1 MRKPDVVMLMVS
13 CLFSVA
19 ALAAAADNPQPPLEI
34 KAVENALKPVADN
47 PRTPLLK
54 AIERK
59 RNVAPR
65 TSHASSKPLLPQL
78 DEKSLGLGCAQP

>member
-1 MRKPDVVMLMVS
+1 MRKPDIAMLMVS
-13 CLFSVA
+13 CMFSA
-19 ALAAAADNPQPPLEI
+19 GALAGAAENLQPPQEI
-34 KAVENALKPVADN
+34 KAVENALKPVADD

-65 TSHASSKPLLPQL
+65 ASRASSKTLLPQL